1 MVRKVEEMAF
11 GSPPR
16 KGERRC
22 VVEAVV
28 TVDER
33 GQVVL
38 PKDIRSRAGIQA
50 GDKLAIVGIEDSGQ
64 LCCLSVFKV
73 DDLTEV
79 VKTKL
84 GPVMREAFED

>member
-1 MVRKVEEMAF
+1 MRKAESASLE
-11 GSPPR
+11 SPAR

-28 TVDER
+28 TLDER
-33 GQVVL
+33 GQIVL
-38 PKDIRSRAGIQA
+38 PKDIRSRAGFQP
-50 GDKLAIVGIEDSGQ
+50 GDKLAIVGIEDDGC

-73 DDLTEV
+73 DDLTDV

-84 GPVMREAFED
+84 GPVMRDAFQG